1 MSYSHDKRH
10 WIGKKRTTAITF
22 IVLLGM
28 VSLLADMANE
38 GTRSVAGP
46 YLVMLGASAT
56 TIAILSGSSELI
68 GYALR
73 PIFGLITDRTGRYWT
88 LVFIGYTINLVAVPA
103 LALSGSWAAATSL
116 ILVERVG
123 RAIRGPAR
131 EAMISHAS
139 TDLGR
144 GWAYGI
150 QEALSSVGGM
160 LGPIIIV
167 LALFL
172 GGSYQTGIALLT
184 IPLLLAVAILVL
196 AWRINPSP
204 REMEGRC
211 VTLDTRRKLPKAFW
225 LFVLGGAFIAAGY
238 SDFPLVAF
246 HMSATEQT
254 SDSWIPLLYALA
266 MAADALSALVFGRLY
281 DRKGMNLL
289 IPVLAIVP
297 IFVPLVFS
305 GSLWLTIAGMVLY
318 GIGFGAQ
325 ESTMR
330 AIVADMAPYCRRGSA
345 FGYYN
350 AAFGIAWFMGSL
362 TIGILYNISIPAM
375 IAFSVAMQLAALPV
389 LMLVKRSY
397 TFKTRG

>member
-1 MSYSHDKRH
+1 M
-10 WIGKKRTTAITF
+10 
-22 IVLLGM
+22 
-28 VSLLADMANE
+28 
-38 GTRSVAGP
+38 
-46 YLVMLGASAT
+46 
-56 TIAILSGSSELI
+56 
-68 GYALR
+68 
-73 PIFGLITDRTGRYWT
+73 
-88 LVFIGYTINLVAVPA
+88 
-103 LALSGSWAAATSL
+103 
-116 ILVERVG
+116 
-123 RAIRGPAR
+123 
-131 EAMISHAS
+131 
-139 TDLGR
+139 
-144 GWAYGI
+144 
-150 QEALSSVGGM
+150 
-160 LGPIIIV
+160 
-167 LALFL
+167 
-172 GGSYQTGIALLT
+172 
-184 IPLLLAVAILVL
+184 
-196 AWRINPSP
+196 
-204 REMEGRC
+204 
-211 VTLDTRRKLPKAFW
+211 DTRRKLPKAFW